1 MADSTSTI
9 HSKSDAQAAQKQPVS
24 FWYRYKVGRILL
36 YLVLTFG
43 AVVAIT
49 PFVYMILGSLLTRG
63 EMMNRKLWPKDPVAG
78 LQNYVQAWNEANFNE
93 YFINSVI
100 ITSITIAG
108 MLFVCV
114 LAAYAFSRV
123 KFPGRDVIFG
133 VFLATMMIPE
143 TILLIPNFL
152 IVNKLDKLMEPIGL
166 PWLNNWPSLTIPFMA
181 SVFAIFLMRQ
191 FFAGIPNELW
201 DAARIDGAGHVRF
214 LVQIVL
220 PLSKAVLFTVIIF
233 QFIGSWNA
241 LVWPLVVTSR
251 PDWRP
256 IAVGLYS
263 FISEAGP
270 ELQLMLAGAVITTAP
285 VLLLYFFTQK
295 QFTEGIATTGLKG

>member
-1 MADSTSTI
+1 MANQTLPVQP
-9 HSKSDAQAAQKQPVS
+9 AEKQQVS
-24 FWYRYKVGRILL
+24 FWYRYKIGRILL
-36 YLVLTFG
+36 YFILTFG
-43 AVVAIT
+43 AIVAIT
-49 PFVYMILGSLLTRG
+49 PFVYMLLGSLLTRG
-63 EMMNRKLWPKDPVAG
+63 EMLNRKIFPKDPITG

-93 YFINSVI
+93 YFWNSVQ
-100 ITSITIAG
+100 ITTITIMG
-108 MLFVCV
+108 MLIVCV
-114 LAAYAFSRV
+114 LAAYAFSRI
-123 KFPGRDVIFG
+123 KFPGREAIFG
-133 VFLATMMIPE
+133 IFLATMMIPE

-152 IVNKLDKLMEPIGL
+152 IVNQLNKLMAPLGL

-191 FFAGIPNELW
+191 FFAQIPEELW

-214 LVQIVL
+214 MVQVVL

-241 LVWPLVVTSR
+241 LVWPLVVTSK